1 MDQASSSK
9 RKRGGRPKSK
19 YWNEAE
25 QLGKDTWKCNHCKEK
40 FGGGATRIEEHITG
54 KGNNIRKCPKYRGN
68 LGGHIILASG
78 SSTSPQEALNILNQL
93 QGK

>member
-1 MDQASSSK
+1 MDEACSSR

-19 YWNEAE
+19 YWSEAE
-25 QLGKDTWKCNHCKEK
+25 KLEGKNMWKCNHCKHE
-40 FGGGATRIEEHITG
+40 FAGGATRIEEHITG

-68 LGGHIILASG
+68 LGGHIIIASG
-78 SSTSPQEALNILNQL
+78 STSPQEDLNTLNQL

>member
-1 MDQASSSK
+1 MDQASSK
-9 RKRGGRPKSK
+9 RRRGGRPKSK

-25 QLGKDTWKCNHCKEK
+25 QIGKYRWKCNHCKEK

-54 KGNNIRKCPKYRGN
+54 KGNNIRKCPKY
-68 LGGHIILASG
+68 IIIASG
-78 SSTSPQEALNILNQL
+78 STSPQEALNTLNQL